1 MAGLDPAIHVLPFS
15 NYQKEDVDA
24 RHKAGHDRLYG
35 SAFTGTLM
43 LHPNFTPDINLG
55 HLVQAGVL
63 IASVAG
69 GVLGGYLGLR
79 ADLDR
84 QRAEFRIALAGDEAR
99 LAMAERL
106 IDERRAEDRQ
116 FQTEMRAA
124 LDRVMVTLADIR
136 TTLVQKQDRK

>member
-1 MAGLDPAIHVLPFS
+1 DVSLPRLRVLS
-15 NYQKEDVDA
+15 EDFA
-24 RHKAGHDRLYG
+24 SFALKLLYLLAVP
-35 SAFTGTLM
+35 SHTM
-43 LHPNFTPDINLG
+43 LHPHFTPDINLG

-69 GVLGGYLGLR
+69 GILGGYLGLR

-84 QRAEFRIALAGDEAR
+84 QRSEFRVAVAGHDAR
-99 LAMAERL
+99 LAIAERL

-124 LDRVMVTLADIR
+124 LDRVMASLAALR
-136 TTLVQKQDRK
+136 TELVQKQDRK

>member
-1 MAGLDPAIHVLPFS
+1 
-15 NYQKEDVDA
+15 
-24 RHKAGHDRLYG
+24 
-35 SAFTGTLM
+35 M
-43 LHPNFTPDINLG
+43 LHPHFTPDITLG

-69 GVLGGYLGLR
+69 GIFGGYLELR

-84 QRAEFRIALAGDEAR
+84 QRAEYRVALAGDEAR
-99 LAMAERL
+99 LAVAERL
-106 IDERRAEDRQ
+106 LDERRAEDRQ

-136 TTLVQKQDRK
+136 APNWRKSRTANNRAQRATQINHEDTKNTKGRDGRVFVSFVPSW

>member
-1 MAGLDPAIHVLPFS
+1 
-15 NYQKEDVDA
+15 
-24 RHKAGHDRLYG
+24 
-35 SAFTGTLM
+35 M
-43 LHPNFTPDINLG
+43 LHPHFTPDITLG

-69 GVLGGYLGLR
+69 GIFGGYLELR

-84 QRAEFRIALAGDEAR
+84 QRAEYRVALAGDEAR
-99 LAMAERL
+99 LAVAERL
-106 IDERRAEDRQ
+106 LDERRAEDRQ

-136 TTLVQKQDRK
+136 TELAQKQDRK